1 MKSPAGLGG
10 AFVVFVNSVISVAV
24 LLELVSLT
32 PEQIAGIN
40 LVVVN
45 AVALAAAVWT
55 YMRSTPVDS
64 PTLPA
69 GTQVTVVQP
78 GDTPNTTTTV

>member
-1 MKSPAGLGG
+1 MKSPAGIGG
-10 AFVVFVNSVISVAV
+10 AFVVFVNSVLAMLV
-24 LLELVSLT
+24 LLEVVRLT
-32 PEQIAGIN
+32 AEQVAGIN

-45 AVALAAAVWT
+45 GVALAAAAWT